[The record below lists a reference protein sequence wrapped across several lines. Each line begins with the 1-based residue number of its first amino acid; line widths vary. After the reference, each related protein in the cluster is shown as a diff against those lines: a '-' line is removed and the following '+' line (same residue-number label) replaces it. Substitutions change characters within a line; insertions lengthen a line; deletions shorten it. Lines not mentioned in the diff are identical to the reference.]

1 MGTHPI
7 FESDFDCL
15 TEETAETRESDAAEK
30 LTPDAVY
37 DDTMEFNSRKR
48 SHTGEPRHS
57 SDESFKIKKFGHQ
70 VAGRNP
76 MFELSSHQILKPLNT
91 REAEFYQRFP
101 RSLKE
106 RKLTCH

>member
-1 MGTHPI
+1 
-7 FESDFDCL
+7 
-15 TEETAETRESDAAEK
+15 
-30 LTPDAVY
+30 
-37 DDTMEFNSRKR
+37 
-48 SHTGEPRHS
+48 
-57 SDESFKIKKFGHQ
+57 

-106 RKLTCH
+106 RKLTCHIDGVDEESTRIEL